1 MTHQTSW
8 LGSTGVWGGQQ
19 KQLVRSL
26 LTYSRAKKL
35 AVPQSC
41 CIKEQQLLMHH
52 AEMGQA
58 RTSNDLWF
66 CQLSYSLTVK
76 HEHAIKQG
84 SKNI

>member
-1 MTHQTSW
+1 MTHHTSW
-8 LGSTGVWGGQQ
+8 LGSTGLWGGQQ

-26 LTYSRAKKL
+26 LTYSSAKKLAVLLTYSSAKKL

-58 RTSNDLWF
+58 RAGGTSNDL
-66 CQLSYSLTVK
+66 
-76 HEHAIKQG
+76 
-84 SKNI
+84 